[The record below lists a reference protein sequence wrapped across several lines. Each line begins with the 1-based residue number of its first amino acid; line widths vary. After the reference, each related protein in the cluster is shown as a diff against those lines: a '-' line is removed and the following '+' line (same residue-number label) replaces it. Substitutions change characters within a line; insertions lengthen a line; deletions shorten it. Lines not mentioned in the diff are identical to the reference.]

1 MPKMYLAQLN
11 VARMLGPI
19 DGQIMRPFVELL
31 APVNAIAEASKGFV
45 WRDQTPAGDN
55 TAVRIDDD
63 PMLIVN
69 FSVWESPA
77 DLEAFVYQGLHKST
91 LSRRK
96 EWFELPKISHYVLW
110 WIEEGSI
117 PTRAEAVERLEYLRK
132 NGESDYA
139 FTFRFLKRS

>member
-1 MPKMYLAQLN
+1 MHLAQLN

-19 DGQIMRPFVELL
+19 DGEIMRPFVELL
-31 APVNAIAEASKGFV
+31 GPVNAIAEVSDGFV
-45 WRDQTPAGDN
+45 WRDKTAAGDN
-55 TAVRIDDD
+55 TEVKINDD

-69 FSVWESPA
+69 FSIWESPA

-110 WIEEGSI
+110 WIEKNSI
-117 PTRAEAVERLEYLRK
+117 PTINR
-132 NGESDYA
+132 
-139 FTFRFLKRS
+139 

>member
-1 MPKMYLAQLN
+1 MHLAQIN

-19 DGQIMRPFVELL
+19 DSEIMRPFVELL
-31 APVNAIAEASKGFV
+31 APVNAIAEASPGFI
-45 WRDQTPAGDN
+45 WRDQTEDGNN

-77 DLEAFVYQGLHKST
+77 ALESFVYRGLHKST

-96 EWFELPKISHYVLW
+96 EWFELPKISHYAMW
-110 WIEEGSI
+110 WVEEGKI
-117 PTRAEAVERLEYLRK
+117 PAIAEAAERLGYLRT

-139 FTFRFLKRS
+139 FTFRWLKRS